1 MVMTGITAVN
11 TVVSQLMT
19 KLEND
24 IPFVQLNTQQLGH
37 LWQTLGIATRPDLE
51 GTSLAPRQEEW
62 LENKT

>member
-24 IPFVQLNTQQLGH
+24 IPFVQLNTQ
-37 LWQTLGIATRPDLE
+37 
-51 GTSLAPRQEEW
+51 
-62 LENKT
+62 